1 VYLKK
6 TMQAAATPDIPRDV
20 PLVAGWA
27 ALWAKL
33 LFYVRIGR
41 SMLAGLACA
50 LAFGFLETQAA
61 VPAAKEYE
69 VKAAFLFNFAQ
80 YVEWPPESF
89 STPATPIIIGV
100 LGDDPFG
107 RVLDQTVRGET
118 VKSRPIAIH
127 RSRQIENLRHCH
139 LLFISKSERGRLTP
153 IFAKLAGTHCLTVG
167 ETDRFAHNG
176 GIINFRL
183 QGANVRFEINLNA
196 ARRSG
201 LMISSKLLRLAILIG
216 SAQAKEGT

>member
-1 VYLKK
+1 MDKAK
-6 TMQAAATPDIPRDV
+6 TIEGMWRALMREASFA
-20 PLVAGWA
+20 PLTVM
-27 ALWAKL
+27 L
-33 LFYVRIGR
+33 LGVVNV
-41 SMLAGLACA
+41 
-50 LAFGFLETQAA
+50 LAFGTPETQAA
-61 VPAAKEYE
+61 PAAKEYE

-107 RVLDQTVRGET
+107 SVLDQTVRGET

-139 LLFISKSERGRLTP
+139 LLFISKSERGRLAP

-201 LMISSKLLRLAILIG
+201 LTISSKLLRLAILIG